1 MSLKS
6 LVKPGDIVT
15 RKYGGWNAARI
26 QGHTGLVIRVFKKK
40 RWNDQVLGHRFD
52 WESISAEDHAEVV
65 MCGLI
70 LTIPSCDLEIIK
82 ER

>member
-6 LVKPGDIVT
+6 SVKPGDIVS
-15 RKYGGWNAARI
+15 RKYGGWNAVKS

-40 RWNDQVLGHRFD
+40 KWNDQILGHRFD
-52 WESISAEDHAEVV
+52 WESIEEEDHAEVV
-65 MCGLI
+65 MCGMV
-70 LTIPSCDLEIIK
+70 LTIPSSDLEIVK